1 MGLRDLVLVLGD
13 QLDSQSSVFDGLDA
27 DSDQIW
33 MAELREESEHVWS
46 HKARTALFFSA
57 MRHFANTLKQRGLP
71 VRYLRIGAHP
81 FTGFGDALEAAI
93 AAERP
98 QRLVV
103 VEPGDHRVLTRLH
116 EAASGARLPLEV
128 RRNRQFLIALPE
140 FQHWAEGRKGL
151 RLEHFY
157 RYTRRRT
164 GVLMQGKD
172 PEGGAWN
179 FDKENRKTFGR
190 RGPGVIPAPACFPPD
205 AVTKTAIADVQRHF
219 PDHPGSLARFDWPVT
234 SEQAEAALN
243 DFLENR
249 LASFG
254 PYQDAFWS
262 GEAYLYHSRLSA
274 AMNLGLLSPRTAV
287 DAAVAAY
294 RSGAAPLAS
303 VEGFVRQII
312 GWREFVRGLYWT
324 RMPEYLDMNSL
335 DARQPLP
342 GFYWT
347 GETDMRCLAE
357 TIGQTLELGYAHH
370 IQRLMVTG
378 LFALLLGVEPRQVH
392 AWYLAVYVDAV
403 EWVELPNVLGMS
415 QFADGG
421 LMGSKPYAAS
431 GKYIQRMSN
440 YCGQC
445 RFNPAEATGESACP
459 FTTLYWDF
467 LMRHETRFRDHP
479 RAGLQ
484 WRNLSRLDEG
494 KRAAIRRRAR
504 ALKDQLAPSSS
515 AS

>member
-1 MGLRDLVLVLGD
+1 MGLRKLVLVLGD
-13 QLDSQSSVFDGLDA
+13 QLDPRSLALEDFDA
-27 DSDQIW
+27 DSDLVW

-57 MRHFANTLKQRGLP
+57 MRHFADRLSERGMP

-81 FTGFGDALEAAI
+81 YTGFRDALEAAT

-98 QRLVV
+98 RRLVV
-103 VEPGDHRVLTRLH
+103 VEPGDHRVLSQLR
-116 EAASGARLPLEV
+116 EAASSAGLPLEV
-128 RRNRQFLIALPE
+128 RRSRHFLIDLPE
-140 FQHWAEGRKGL
+140 FRDWAEGRKGL

-179 FDKENRKTFGR
+179 FDKENRTTFGR
-190 RGPGVIPAPACFPPD
+190 RGPGVIPAPASFPPD

-234 SEQAEAALN
+234 PEQAEAALK
-243 DFLENR
+243 DFVENR
-249 LASFG
+249 LPAFG
-254 PYQDAFWS
+254 PYQDALWS
-262 GEAYLYHSRLSA
+262 GETYLYHSRLSA
-274 AMNLGLLSPRTAV
+274 AMNHGLLSPRAAV

-324 RMPEYLDMNSL
+324 RMPGYLDMNSL
-335 DARQPLP
+335 DAHQPLP

-347 GETDMRCLAE
+347 GETHMRCLAE
-357 TIGQTLELGYAHH
+357 TIGQTLEYGYAHH

-421 LMGSKPYAAS
+421 LMGSKPYVAT

-445 RFNPAEATGESACP
+445 RYNPAEATGESACP

-467 LMRHETRFRDHP
+467 LMRHEARFRDHP

-484 WRNLSRLDEG
+484 WRNLDRLEEE
-494 KRAAIRRRAR
+494 KRAAIRRRA
-504 ALKDQLAPSSS
+504 ATFKAQLAPSST
-515 AS
+515 

>member
-1 MGLRDLVLVLGD
+1 
-13 QLDSQSSVFDGLDA
+13 
-27 DSDQIW
+27 
-33 MAELREESEHVWS
+33 
-46 HKARTALFFSA
+46 
-57 MRHFANTLKQRGLP
+57 MRR
-71 VRYLRIGAHP
+71 
-81 FTGFGDALEAAI
+81 
-93 AAERP
+93 
-98 QRLVV
+98 
-103 VEPGDHRVLTRLH
+103 
-116 EAASGARLPLEV
+116 S
-128 RRNRQFLIALPE
+128 RQFLIDLSE
-140 FQHWAEGRKGL
+140 FQNWAEGRKGL

-190 RGPGVIPAPACFPPD
+190 RGPGVIPDPVAFPPD

-219 PDHPGSLARFDWPVT
+219 PDHPGSLAHFDWPAT
-234 SEQAEAALN
+234 PEQAEAALK
-243 DFLENR
+243 DFVENR
-249 LASFG
+249 LPSFG
-254 PYQDAFWS
+254 PYQDALWS
-262 GEAYLYHSRLSA
+262 GETYLYHSRLSA
-274 AMNLGLLSPRTAV
+274 AMNLGLLSPRAAV

-294 RSGAAPLAS
+294 RSGATPLAS

-335 DARQPLP
+335 NAHQPLP

-357 TIGQTLELGYAHH
+357 TIGQTFDYGYAHH

-421 LMGSKPYAAS
+421 VMASKPYVAT

-445 RFNPAEATGESACP
+445 GYNPAEATGESACP

-467 LMRHETRFRDHP
+467 LMRHEARFRDHP

-484 WRNLSRLDEG
+484 WRNLDRLDEE
-494 KRAAIRRRAR
+494 KRAAIRHRAET
-504 ALKDQLAPSSS
+504 LKAQLAPSST
-515 AS
+515 

>member
-1 MGLRDLVLVLGD
+1 MGLRNLVLVLGD
-13 QLDSQSSVFDGLDA
+13 QLDARSLALEDFDA
-27 DSDQIW
+27 DSDLVW

-46 HKARTALFFSA
+46 HKARTALFFAA
-57 MRHFANTLKQRGLP
+57 MRHFANRLSERGMP

-81 FTGFGDALEAAI
+81 CTGFADALEAAI

-103 VEPGDHRVLTRLH
+103 VEPGDHRVLSRLR
-116 EAASGARLPLEV
+116 EAASRARLPLDM
-128 RRNRQFLIALPE
+128 RRSRQFLIDLPE
-140 FQHWAEGRKGL
+140 FRDWAEGRKGL

-190 RGPGVIPAPACFPPD
+190 RGPGVIPAPASFPPD
-205 AVTKTAIADVQRHF
+205 AVTKTAIADVVRHF
-219 PDHPGSLARFDWPVT
+219 PDHPGSLAHFDWPVT
-234 SEQAEAALN
+234 PEQAEAALK
-243 DFLENR
+243 DFVENR
-249 LASFG
+249 LPSFG
-254 PYQDAFWS
+254 PYQDALWS
-262 GEAYLYHSRLSA
+262 GETYLYHSRLSA
-274 AMNLGLLSPRTAV
+274 AMNLGLLSPRVAV

-294 RSGAAPLAS
+294 RRGTAPLAS
-303 VEGFVRQII
+303 LEGFVRQII

-335 DARQPLP
+335 DAHQPLP

-347 GETDMRCLAE
+347 GDTDMRCLAE
-357 TIGQTLELGYAHH
+357 TIGQTLEYGYAHH

-421 LMGSKPYAAS
+421 LMGSKPYVAT

-445 RFNPAEATGESACP
+445 RYDPTEANGGVGLPVHDALLGFPHASRGAFQRPPAG
-459 FTTLYWDF
+459 
-467 LMRHETRFRDHP
+467 
-479 RAGLQ
+479 G
-484 WRNLSRLDEG
+484 
-494 KRAAIRRRAR
+494 
-504 ALKDQLAPSSS
+504 
-515 AS
+515 ASMAKPQSPG